1 MGVTTASLRDEGM
14 KGQWW
19 RVGRFWLMTEDRMG
33 SKMQVEEFMEAM
45 ILDRSA
51 WEIGESLERGG
62 VIRGGEEKD
71 MGRGHC

>member
-19 RVGRFWLMTEDRMG
+19 RVGRLWLTTEDRMG
-33 SKMQVEEFMEAM
+33 LQVEELEAM
-45 ILDRSA
+45 ILDRLA

-71 MGRGHC
+71 MGRGRC

>member
-1 MGVTTASLRDEGM
+1 M
-14 KGQWW
+14 
-19 RVGRFWLMTEDRMG
+19 EDGMG

-62 VIRGGEEKD
+62 VIRGGE
-71 MGRGHC
+71 GHGKGVLLIRSSRWSRF